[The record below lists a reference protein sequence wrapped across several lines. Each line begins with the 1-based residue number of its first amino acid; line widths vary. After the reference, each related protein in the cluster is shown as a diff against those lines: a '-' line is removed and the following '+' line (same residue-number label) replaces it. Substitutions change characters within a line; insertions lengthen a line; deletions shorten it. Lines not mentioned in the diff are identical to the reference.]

1 MTMPN
6 RLIADDVPTC
16 RGPDLLQS
24 LRQLPLAGTLLL
36 AASAATAAA
45 AGENPA
51 AGQSW
56 HVVDSLAT
64 AAEYVALV
72 VLLATAT
79 VVFWRARKSRG
90 LDSTSVLAAIAAVA
104 MGELCLILAAPAP
117 SLWTLSGHAFKTFA
131 YLLLVRALRR
141 SKESPRPSTGGQ
153 AYAAASGGSDALI
166 TTDSSGNIE
175 YLSPAAQQ
183 LTGWG
188 NEEVLAVPL
197 LKVLNLVDKTS
208 RETAQSP
215 VEKCLKEGVCDSDAA
230 DYLVL
235 IRRDGKEFAVKYSV
249 APVKDRAGRV
259 TGAVLLLHSV
269 MERKQFEAQLEHVAH
284 RDPLTG
290 LPNRILINDRLDLA
304 LAKARRN
311 KRQVAVMLLDLDRFK
326 TINDTLGHDRGDLLL
341 KAVAGR
347 VLSCLRGSDSLGR
360 LGGDEFL
367 VVLPDLSKVQ
377 DAVPIARKIL
387 AAVAETYVP
396 GRQEFFITCSIG
408 VSLYPDDGED
418 ETILIEHAD
427 SAMYRA
433 KEHGRNNCQFFGAA
447 MNTMAAERLALEQTL
462 GEALQRGELRV
473 YYQPRLNM
481 RGQINGVEALLRW
494 QHPDFGLLTPAQFL
508 PLAEESGLI
517 VPINE
522 WVIRTACAQA
532 KTWQNA
538 GHPRLNLAVNLSARE
553 FREKELAG
561 TLVKVLQETG
571 LDPHCLELDL
581 SESMLMQELHSPAVV
596 LRELKALGVQL
607 TIDDFGTGMSSL
619 NHLKRFPLDRIKID
633 RSFIHGISANSDD
646 ARIVQAVIAMGHSM
660 RIAVAAEGVETREQA
675 EFLRERLCDE
685 VQGSYFSEPILPGAF
700 AQLLQEGRW
709 IDPTRSEDD

>member
-1 MTMPN
+1 MPGW
-6 RLIADDVPTC
+6 LVIP
-16 RGPDLLQS
+16 
-24 LRQLPLAGTLLL
+24 
-36 AASAATAAA
+36 AAAATAAIPR
-45 AGENPA
+45 ENPA
-51 AGQSW
+51 APQPWQAIDG
-56 HVVDSLAT
+56 LAAT
-64 AAEYVALV
+64 AEYVALAA
-72 VLLATAT
+72 LLATAML
-79 VVFWRARKSRG
+79 FFRRARKSGG
-90 LDSTSVLAAIAAVA
+90 LDATSLVIAVA
-104 MGELCLILAAPAP
+104 AMAVGELCSILGADGPG
-117 SLWTLSGHAFKTFA
+117 LWSLSGHVFKTFS
-131 YLLLVRALRR
+131 YVLLFRALHRGKR
-141 SKESPRPSTGGQ
+141 LAAGTRHYGGEQ
-153 AYAAASGGSDALI
+153 IQGAASLGSDALI
-166 TTDSSGNIE
+166 TTDNSGNIE

-183 LTGWG
+183 LTGWSS
-188 NEEVLAVPL
+188 EEVLAVPL
-197 LKVLNLVDKTS
+197 LKVLNLLDKTS
-208 RETAQSP
+208 REAAPSP
-215 VEKCLKEGVCDSDAA
+215 VERCLKEGVCDSDAS

-235 IRRDGKEFAVKYSV
+235 VRRDGKEFAVKHSV

-290 LPNRILINDRLDLA
+290 LPNRILINDRLNLA
-304 LAKARRN
+304 LAKARRS

-326 TINDTLGHDRGDLLL
+326 TINDTLGHDRGDMLL

-367 VVLPDLSKVQ
+367 VVLPDLAKGQ

-408 VSLYPDDGED
+408 VSLYPEDGEN
-418 ETILIEHAD
+418 ETVLIEHAD

-447 MNTMAAERLALEQTL
+447 MNTMASERLALEHSL
-462 GEALQRGELRV
+462 REALQRDELRV

-494 QHPDFGLLTPAQFL
+494 QHPNFGLLAPAQFL

-522 WVIRTACAQA
+522 WVLRTACAQA
-532 KTWQNA
+532 KAWQSD
-538 GHPRLNLAVNLSARE
+538 GHPRLHLAVNLSARE
-553 FREKELAG
+553 FREKDLAG
-561 TLVKVLQETG
+561 KLVKVLQETG

-581 SESMLMQELHSPAVV
+581 SESMLMQELHSPAAV

-619 NHLKRFPLDRIKID
+619 NHLKRFPIDRIKID
-633 RSFIHGISANSDD
+633 RSFIQGISVNPDD
-646 ARIVQAVIAMGHSM
+646 ARIVQAVIAMGHSLN
-660 RIAVAAEGVETREQA
+660 IAVAAEGVETREQA

-685 VQGSYFSEPILPGAF
+685 VQGSYFSEPIPPEAC
-700 AQLLQEGRW
+700 ARLLQEGHCLV
-709 IDPTRSEDD
+709 P